1 MEEKTS
7 IILKVFK
14 SYKKE
19 ILDQYSLEK
28 GDWCEEFRE
37 KVWNSL
43 MIRFFGAKSST
54 PVEKILDEFIYGDF
68 LGERV
73 SEFMEVLG
81 SVSELNPEK

>member
-19 ILDQYSLEK
+19 ILDKYSEAK
-28 GDWCEEFRE
+28 DDWSPEFRE
-37 KVWNSL
+37 IVWNSL
-43 MIRFFGAKSST
+43 MVRFFGAKK
-54 PVEKILDEFIYGDF
+54 VEKVLDEFIYGEF

-73 SEFMEVLG
+73 SDFMEVLG
-81 SVSELNPEK
+81 TVGL